1 MWILYQVVMLIVNG
15 ITIKYMETIILL
27 DGSTVKGTV
36 EELGFNGLYWCGY
49 YKGHFV
55 TWHNNCWMER

>member
-1 MWILYQVVMLIVNG
+1 MNIVNG